1 MRMKSFF
8 VAAFAAGAMSA
19 CATAPTDEADRAPF
33 DPAVCY
39 ERNFSVY
46 FDGDSTELTP
56 LAREVIDL
64 QSAAVEG
71 CRIAEVRIIGLT
83 DAGGSHETNR
93 EISVR
98 RAEVLAD
105 YLATRA
111 SWPRSRTEL
120 LAAGESGA
128 VTQDGL
134 NVPMRNRARII
145 VNAVAP

>member
-1 MRMKSFF
+1 MRLKSFF
-8 VAAFAAGAMSA
+8 IA
-19 CATAPTDEADRAPF
+19 ATAAAVLSGCAATQAADEARAPF
-33 DPAVCY
+33 DPAACY

-46 FDGDSTELTP
+46 FEGDTTELTP

-64 QSAAVEG
+64 QAEAIAG
-71 CRIAEVRIIGLT
+71 CRINSVRIIGLT
-83 DAGGSHETNR
+83 DADGSHESNR
-93 EISVR
+93 QVSVR
-98 RAEVLAD
+98 RAEVLED
-105 YLATRA
+105 YLAQR
-111 SWPRSRTEL
+111 SGWPRSRTEL

>member
-1 MRMKSFF
+1 MRLKSFF
-8 VAAFAAGAMSA
+8 IA
-19 CATAPTDEADRAPF
+19 ATAAVMLSGCASTPAGDAARAPF
-33 DPAVCY
+33 DPAACY
-39 ERNFSVY
+39 ERNFSIY
-46 FDGDSTELTP
+46 FEGDATELTP

-64 QSAAVEG
+64 QAAAVAG
-71 CRIAEVRIIGLT
+71 CRIEGVRIIGLT
-83 DAGGSHETNR
+83 DADGSHESNR

-98 RAEVLAD
+98 RAEALEN
-105 YLATRA
+105 YLAQR
-111 SWPRSRTEL
+111 SGWPRSRTEL